1 MRRVVFLALLALA
14 LPMAAWAN
22 GIQLTNQFGSISISS
37 AGITSVGM
45 QLTSFNGITAPPG
58 HALGTVSFSIVGP
71 ITGNLFTGGTFAS
84 AGSTFLIKGIGAYGQ
99 PKGTIFTG
107 SFVGPID
114 WTVVSHVKNSWTF
127 TLSGAIQGMYNGHTV
142 SGTTSQTI
150 ISSTAQL
157 GAGIGH
163 IRVGTTNLAV
173 PEPGTLG
180 LLGTGLVGIGGMF
193 RRKFLGA

>member
-22 GIQLTNQFGSISISS
+22 GIQLTNQFGSVSVSS

-45 QLTSFNGITAPPG
+45 QLMSFNGITAPPG
-58 HALGTVSFSIVGP
+58 HSLGTVSFSIVGP
-71 ITGNLFTGGTFAS
+71 ITGSLWTGGTFSS
-84 AGSTFLIKGIGAYGQ
+84 AVSTFLIKGIGSYGQ
-99 PKGTIFTG
+99 PKGAIFTG
-107 SFVGPID
+107 SFVGPIN
-114 WTVVSHVKNSWTF
+114 WTVVSNVKNSWTF
-127 TLSGAIQGMYNGHTV
+127 TLSGAIQGTLSDGRTV
-142 SGTTSQTI
+142 NGTTSQTI
-150 ISSTAQL
+150 YSSTAQL

-193 RRKFLGA
+193 RRKFL

>member
-37 AGITSVGM
+37 TGITSVGM
-45 QLTSFNGITAPPG
+45 QLTNFNGITAPPG

-71 ITGNLFTGGTFAS
+71 ITGNLFTGGTFSS
-84 AGSTFLIKGIGAYGQ
+84 AGSTFIIKGIGAYGQ
-99 PKGTIFTG
+99 PKGAIFTG

-127 TLSGAIQGMYNGHTV
+127 TLSGAIQGMLYNGRVV

-150 ISSTAQL
+150 FSSTAQL
-157 GAGIGH
+157 GEGIGH
-163 IRVGTTNLAV
+163 IRIGTTVAV

-180 LLGTGLVGIGGMF
+180 LLGTGLVGIAGMF